1 MATFRPLIR
10 KNGVNQELGAGD
22 NLLAPPNRLDIVG
35 YQTTVVTT
43 VLADF
48 TVPGSDFVWNAG
60 VAAGRSVYLEI
71 IGGAAVVGGMSA
83 QLYTLAGVA
92 VAGVAT
98 VTGAANANTR
108 GRSQALSLVDGTTY
122 LLHIRPSPAG
132 LTAQLR
138 LARLIIE

>member
-1 MATFRPLIR
+1 MATVYPLVR
-10 KNGVNQELGAGD
+10 KNGRNQELQPGD
-22 NLLAPPNRLDIVG
+22 ALLSQPLWLDIVG
-35 YQTTVVTT
+35 YQSAVVTT

-48 TVPGSDFVWNAG
+48 TVPGSDFVWNEAY
-60 VAAGRSVYLEI
+60 AAGRKVYLEI
-71 IGGAAVVGGMSA
+71 SGGAAVVGGMTA

-92 VAGVAT
+92 VAGIAT

-108 GRSQALSLVDGTTY
+108 GRSQALTLVHGTAY
-122 LLHIRPSPAG
+122 QLHIRPSPAG